1 MSFVH
6 LHCHSEYSL
15 LDGANRIDDLIKR
28 AQHFEMPALAITD
41 HGNMHAAWEFQEKA
55 RKAGVKPILGM
66 EAYVAPGD
74 RRQRGRPA
82 PGVKPYYH
90 LVLLARDLVGYRNL
104 VKLTSLGYTEGFYT
118 KPRIDRELLAAHSE
132 GLIVSSACLAG
143 EVAGHL
149 MDDRLEQ
156 AREAAAWYAELFKG
170 RYYLEV
176 QAHTSEGQ
184 ATLNAK
190 ILSLGDDLGL
200 PVIAT
205 NDAHFLKHEDHDAH
219 DVLLCI
225 GLGKDRHDRDR
236 MKYDDGLYFKS
247 ADEIRPFFPGRE
259 DVLTNTLAI
268 ADAVGVQFA
277 KKYYVPSFPLPAG
290 VETENDLL
298 VQLAT
303 AGAKERYGDP
313 LPQAVQERLDYE
325 LGVIT
330 KTGYAGYFLITA
342 DFIKAARDRGIP
354 VGPGRGSAA
363 GSLVAYATRITDV
376 CPLEFDLLFER
387 FLNPERVS
395 MPDVDVDFCFERRGE
410 VIEYVRQKYGKDSV
424 GQIVTFGTMKSRAAI
439 KDVGRTLGFTP
450 AETDALA
457 KLIPNAPNHSL
468 TVKEAIEQV
477 PEVKSFYQNDERY
490 RQLLD
495 FAVKLEGLSR
505 HTGVHAAGVVIAP
518 GPLDDFV
525 PICTQATKGS
535 GSDGDE
541 RVIVTQYD
549 MTALEKAGM
558 LKMDFLGLTTLTVIS
573 DTLRNI
579 KERHGIE
586 VTLEERGFTDEK
598 TYQVLRAGRTGG
610 VFQFESPLATDVLKR
625 MRCDR
630 FDDLVAS
637 NALLRPGPLDAGMH
651 NVYIR
656 RKRGEEPTVYA
667 LPELEPILSNTYGVI
682 TYQEQVMRIAQVLA
696 GISLAE
702 ADVLRKAVGKKD
714 AELIKKELGT
724 FTEKA
729 VAKGYDPKIIDELA
743 GQIET
748 FGRYGFNKC
757 LVGDTEIYD
766 AASGRLVRIADVFEG
781 RATLGAVATCDVDTL
796 RLGEGRVVD
805 VVDNGIKPVFRL
817 RTESGREIVA
827 TVNHPFLM
835 IDGWRLLDS
844 ITICEHLACP
854 STLPVTGS
862 RVEWPAHEVIAL
874 GHLLAE
880 GNLGHPSGVYYD
892 NQDEA
897 SVADFIAA
905 AEQFANVRCTRTTHK
920 GTASIYTGRI
930 DRTAS
935 NGIFAWARSL
945 DLLGKVATNKEI
957 PAAAF
962 DLSNAHLG
970 LLLGRMWDGDGH
982 VNAGDRSTY
991 FATSSKRLAHQ
1002 VQHVLLRLG
1011 ILGRIR
1017 QVEFSDRGGQKTG
1030 YQVFVTGAENLRPFV
1045 ELIGMHLVAPAK
1057 RAAMAAMPLTA
1068 EPGPSKDRVPVG
1080 PVRALARAARASRG
1094 ETWEQVEVGAD
1105 VSARDLY
1112 PVGTNPAKIGFTRGV
1127 VNRLAQYFDD
1137 AALQRLGSSDV
1148 LWDRVVS
1155 IEPAGEERTYDLE
1168 IADTHNFVANDLVVH
1183 NSHSVAYSVVAYHT
1197 AYLKTHYPAEFMA
1210 ALLSSNIGKTEEI
1223 IKYIAEAREM
1233 GLEVLAPDVNESG
1246 WRFTVVGDRRIRFGL
1261 GAIRN
1266 VGRGAIDS
1274 LLAARADGPFASLY
1288 DLCARIDLRLCNK
1301 RVFEALIAAGACDA
1315 LGGHRAQLVA
1325 ALDAA
1330 ISEAALQQEEAERGQ
1345 GSLFGDLMAEPEATG
1360 NNERSGAPTLPS
1372 VPTWTESER
1381 LQREK
1386 ELLGFYISGHPLEP
1400 YRTECELFATHTVSQ
1415 LGTWTGDKVTIGVV
1429 VTAIRKQISKRSGA
1443 EFARLTVEDFSG
1455 SSEVLVF
1462 PEAWGV
1468 IAERVRPDVP
1478 LLLAGGYS
1486 RKDQDVESATF
1497 IVDTVTRFAEV
1508 RASGE
1513 VAVAIDLAPGLD
1525 LPPAIM
1531 DDVRARVEAH
1541 EGSAP
1546 LELRWRD
1553 GDGKPVRFRS
1563 KSLTVTASPAILSD
1577 LRALLGADRVRL
1589 VRTGG

>member
-15 LDGANRIDDLIKR
+15 LDGANRIEDLIKR
-28 AQHFEMPALAITD
+28 AQHYEMPGLAITD

-55 RKAGVKPILGM
+55 KKAGVKPILGM

-74 RRQRGRPA
+74 RKQRGRPA

-90 LVLLARDLVGYRNL
+90 LVLLARDLVGYKNL
-104 VKLTSLGYTEGFYT
+104 VKLTSLAYTEGFYT
-118 KPRIDRELLAAHSE
+118 KPRIDRELLAKYSE

-149 MDDRLEQ
+149 MDDRMDE
-156 AREAAAWYAELFKG
+156 ARKAAEWYADVFKD

-184 ATLNAK
+184 ARLNAK
-190 ILSLGDDLGL
+190 ILGLADDLSL

-225 GLGKDRHDRDR
+225 GLGKDRNDKER

-247 ADEIRPFFPGRE
+247 PDEIRPFFPGRE

-268 ADAVGVQFA
+268 ADSVDVQFA
-277 KKYYVPSFPLPAG
+277 KKYYVPSFPLPEG
-290 VETENDLL
+290 VATENDLL

-303 AGAKERYGDP
+303 DGAKERYGSP
-313 LPQAVQERLDYE
+313 LPANVQERLDYE

-424 GQIVTFGTMKSRAAI
+424 GQIVTFGTMKSRAAV
-439 KDVGRTLGFTP
+439 KDVGRTLGFSPT
-450 AETDALA
+450 ETDALA
-457 KLIPNAPNHSL
+457 KLIPNAPNNSL
-468 TVKEAIEQV
+468 TVAEAVTQV
-477 PEVKSFYQNDERY
+477 PEVKQLYQDERY

-495 FAVKLEGLSR
+495 FAIKLEGLSR

-518 GPLDDFV
+518 GPLDEFV
-525 PICTQATKGS
+525 PICTQASKGS
-535 GSDGDE
+535 GGDGDE

-558 LKMDFLGLTTLTVIS
+558 LKMDFLGLTTLTVIT
-573 DTLRNI
+573 DTI
-579 KERHGIE
+579 KAIKQRTGVE

-714 AELIKKELGT
+714 AELIKKELGK
-724 FTEKA
+724 FSEKA
-729 VAKGYDPKIIDELA
+729 IAKGYDPKIIEELA

-748 FGRYGFNKC
+748 FGRYGFNK
-757 LVGDTEIYD
+757 
-766 AASGRLVRIADVFEG
+766 
-781 RATLGAVATCDVDTL
+781 
-796 RLGEGRVVD
+796 
-805 VVDNGIKPVFRL
+805 
-817 RTESGREIVA
+817 
-827 TVNHPFLM
+827 
-835 IDGWRLLDS
+835 
-844 ITICEHLACP
+844 
-854 STLPVTGS
+854 
-862 RVEWPAHEVIAL
+862 
-874 GHLLAE
+874 
-880 GNLGHPSGVYYD
+880 
-892 NQDEA
+892 
-897 SVADFIAA
+897 
-905 AEQFANVRCTRTTHK
+905 
-920 GTASIYTGRI
+920 
-930 DRTAS
+930 
-935 NGIFAWARSL
+935 
-945 DLLGKVATNKEI
+945 
-957 PAAAF
+957 
-962 DLSNAHLG
+962 
-970 LLLGRMWDGDGH
+970 
-982 VNAGDRSTY
+982 
-991 FATSSKRLAHQ
+991 
-1002 VQHVLLRLG
+1002 
-1011 ILGRIR
+1011 
-1017 QVEFSDRGGQKTG
+1017 
-1030 YQVFVTGAENLRPFV
+1030 
-1045 ELIGMHLVAPAK
+1045 
-1057 RAAMAAMPLTA
+1057 
-1068 EPGPSKDRVPVG
+1068 
-1080 PVRALARAARASRG
+1080 
-1094 ETWEQVEVGAD
+1094 
-1105 VSARDLY
+1105 
-1112 PVGTNPAKIGFTRGV
+1112 
-1127 VNRLAQYFDD
+1127 
-1137 AALQRLGSSDV
+1137 
-1148 LWDRVVS
+1148 
-1155 IEPAGEERTYDLE
+1155 
-1168 IADTHNFVANDLVVH
+1168 
-1183 NSHSVAYSVVAYHT
+1183 SHSVAYSVVAYHT
-1197 AYLKTHYPAEFMA
+1197 AFLKTHHPAEFMA
-1210 ALLSSNIGKTEEI
+1210 ALLSSNIGKTEEV

-1246 WRFTVVGDRRIRFGL
+1246 WRFTVVADKRIRFGL

-1274 LLAARADGPFASLY
+1274 MLEAREDGPFTSLY
-1288 DLCARIDLRLCNK
+1288 DLCSRVDLRLCNK
-1301 RVFEALIAAGACDA
+1301 RVFEALIAAGACDG
-1315 LGGHRAQLVA
+1315 LGGHRAQLIA

-1330 ISEAALQQEEAERGQ
+1330 ISEAALQQEEAEKGQ
-1345 GSLFGDLMAEPEATG
+1345 GSLFGDLLGGGPDESDTPKK
-1360 NNERSGAPTLPS
+1360 SGAPTLPNI
-1372 VPTWTESER
+1372 PTWTESER

-1386 ELLGFYISGHPLEP
+1386 ELLGFYISGHPLEK
-1400 YRTECELFATHTVSQ
+1400 YRTECELFATHTVAQ
-1415 LGTWTGDKVTIGVV
+1415 LGTWVPEAVMIGVV
-1429 VTAIRKQISKRSGA
+1429 VTSIKKQISKRSGN

-1468 IAERVRPDVP
+1468 IAERVRPDIP
-1478 LLLAGGYS
+1478 LLLKGGYS
-1486 RKDQDVESATF
+1486 KKDQGVENATF
-1497 IVDTVTRFAEV
+1497 IVEGVTRFEEV
-1508 RASGE
+1508 RANGE

-1525 LPPAIM
+1525 LPTAIM
-1531 DDVRARVEAH
+1531 DDVRAKVEAN

-1546 LELRWRD
+1546 LELRWCDANGRS
-1553 GDGKPVRFRS
+1553 VRFRS
-1563 KSLTVTASPAILSD
+1563 KSLTVTASAAILSD